1 MLQDINRL
9 LRTDKGKADSDT
21 QKAFGLGKLKAPYP
35 QVYEAKN
42 GAVVKV
48 SPFADESDLNKK
60 LKSAIV
66 IADNLGVSMNIRPHL
81 EIQNHKNPE
90 YEIKGNIADRKESIS
105 YTGIKKNLEY
115 AKAQGVG
122 TIVYDITDF
131 KGWKAS
137 DITKHLKG
145 KILNFKDKEWLRE
158 IFFINGDNAISFTR
172 QELFTNFDD
181 VLQKLESLN
190 K

>member
-1 MLQDINRL
+1 M
-9 LRTDKGKADSDT
+9 
-21 QKAFGLGKLKAPYP
+21 
-35 QVYEAKN
+35 
-42 GAVVKV
+42 VKV
-48 SPFADESDLNKK
+48 SPFADESDLVKNV
-60 LKSAIV
+60 KSAIV
-66 IADNLGVSMNIRPHL
+66 IADKLGVSVNIRAHIDPGV
-81 EIQNHKNPE
+81 IQNHKNPE
-90 YEIKGNIADRKESIS
+90 YEINGNIADRKEISS
-105 YTGIKKNLEY
+105 YTSIKSNLKS
-115 AKAQGVG
+115 AKKQKVRS
-122 TIVYDITDF
+122 IVYGITDF

-137 DITKHLKG
+137 AITKHLKG